1 MNEIQINA
9 RGDNF
14 FNISFGL
21 WSPPSNNDSAISA
34 IEFLS
39 WAKTD
44 LKGNDRR
51 SIGNALGN
59 IKKAIHRRIDE
70 IISKTHVP
78 FAKDWSWFCNT
89 DEKIKVLKRIGV
101 EYRAIV
107 NLITDIRN
115 RYEHKYELP
124 QLEEIRAYL
133 EVTDLWLERSVKRY
147 SFSPAR
153 IINLPVNAIKA
164 ITETNGN
171 PAIINEVVFD
181 KASKIIFFED
191 EKKQIIFIDST
202 GKREVRAYSELTIN
216 EILDIEKKY
225 LNTVL
230 DDNYQF
236 EMIHRITNANSY
248 ELFNSY
254 VKWVL
259 KIKGNETKEAEVTQ
273 NKERLVSGT
282 TAGPSSKGKI
292 KIGRNSPCL
301 CGSGLKYKKCCGQNS
316 PSQSEGNELLTVS
329 GEDLE
334 FKLPILPLDENFNK
348 IIEEASNLNDKWL
361 KIRK

>member
-1 MNEIQINA
+1 MDEIQINA
-9 RGDNF
+9 RGENF
-14 FNISFGL
+14 LNISFGL
-21 WSPPSNNDSAISA
+21 WSPHSTNDSAISA
-34 IEFLS
+34 IEFLL

-59 IKKAIHRRIDE
+59 IKKTIHRRIDE
-70 IISKTHVP
+70 MISKTHVP
-78 FAKDWSWFCNT
+78 FAKDWSWFCKT
-89 DEKIKVLKRIGV
+89 DEKLKVLKRIGV

-153 IINLPVNAIKA
+153 IINLPVKAIKA
-164 ITETNGN
+164 NTETKEN

-181 KASKIIFFED
+181 KASKVIFFDD
-191 EKKQIIFIDST
+191 EEKQIIFIDST
-202 GKREVRAYSELTIN
+202 GKREVKTYSELTIN
-216 EILDIEKKY
+216 EILDIEKEY
-225 LNTVL
+225 FNTVF

-259 KIKGNETKEAEVTQ
+259 KIKGHETKATEVTQ
-273 NKERLVSGT
+273 NNEKHVSEITG
-282 TAGPSSKGKI
+282 ASSKGKT
-292 KIGRNSPCL
+292 KIGRNSPCP
-301 CGSGLKYKKCCGQNS
+301 CGSGLKYKKCCDKNP
-316 PSQSEGNELLTVS
+316 PSKSEGNELLSVS
-329 GEDLE
+329 GGDIE
-334 FKLPILPLDENFNK
+334 FKLPTLPLDENFNK
-348 IIEEASNLNDKWL
+348 IIEEASNLNGKWL